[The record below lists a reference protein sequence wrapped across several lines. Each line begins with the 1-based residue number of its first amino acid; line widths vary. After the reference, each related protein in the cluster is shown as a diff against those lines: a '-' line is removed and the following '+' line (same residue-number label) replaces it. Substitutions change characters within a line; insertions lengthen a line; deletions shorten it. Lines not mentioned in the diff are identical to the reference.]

1 MDRWL
6 IYQGR
11 RFEMVYVVRKYIG
24 HCKWDG
30 THPSKFEDKEFGT
43 LQEALTYRKALIGV
57 SEIYKREV
65 LNEVVEQ

>member
-1 MDRWL
+1 M
-6 IYQGR
+6 I
-11 RFEMVYVVRKYIG
+11 YVVRKYIG
-24 HCKWDG
+24 HYKWDG

-43 LQEALTYRKALIGV
+43 LHEALTYRKTLKGV